1 MNLYQLKVFY
11 YAAKYESLSRA
22 AEKLYITQPAVTK
35 QIQQLQNNYGIKLLN
50 RFGKKMVLTDAGRNL
65 FTIAENIL
73 ELETRAEE
81 SIRDYQQLKSGNI
94 NIISSETFGA
104 YYLPFI
110 LIEYIKSNP
119 NIQISANILPVQEVH
134 ENVLSLKCDL
144 GFVSYIIE
152 DPRIVSKK
160 IVEDSI
166 VLIVSKSH
174 PFSNKKFFY
183 PSDLEGQ
190 DFIMHEKGSATRR
203 IVDEFLKMNKVK
215 VKIKFELSNNE
226 AIKRIVENNNEIA
239 LVSKNI
245 AIEEIKANKLVG
257 IPGKDKFLKRSFYMI
272 YHKDKYF
279 SKPLS
284 RLVEMVNNWS
294 RKFKESLTV

>member
-65 FTIAENIL
+65 FSIAENIL

-110 LIEYIKSNP
+110 LIDYIKLNP
-119 NIQISANILPVQEVH
+119 NIKIATNILPVEEVH
-134 ENVLSLKCDL
+134 ENVLSLKCDV
-144 GFVSYIIE
+144 GFVSYVIE
-152 DPRIVSKK
+152 DPRIVSKR

-166 VLIVSKSH
+166 VLIVSKKH
-174 PFSNKKFFY
+174 PFADKKYFS

-190 DFIMHEKGSATRR
+190 NFIMHEKGSATRR
-203 IVDEFLKMNKVK
+203 IVDEYLTKNNVN

-239 LVSKNI
+239 LVTKNI
-245 AIEEIKANKLVG
+245 AIEEIKSKKLIG

-284 RLVEMVNNWS
+284 KLAKIVNDWS
-294 RKFKESLTV
+294 FKFKNNSSA